1 VVNSVGVFEIAIH
14 EGVNNKKKVE
24 VLIKKYVDCGNGCLT
39 WLVVDRRDD
48 CTAQNQNTARLFVN
62 F

>member
-1 VVNSVGVFEIAIH
+1 VVNSGVFEITIH
-14 EGVNNKKKVE
+14 EGVNKKKIE

>member
-1 VVNSVGVFEIAIH
+1 MVNSGVFEITIH
-14 EGVNNKKKVE
+14 EGVNKKKIE